1 MSSPLVDRVLD
12 CLELLSGQP
21 RGMPLSEICRALKM
35 PKGAA
40 HRLLSALVERQF
52 AEQDETNEWYR
63 LTLKTA
69 TIGLRFLSETG
80 TTEICQPVLDRLA
93 RQTGELVRLA
103 VADGDSLTWIAKAQG
118 AALSGLRYDPDMG
131 HPVVL
136 HATAAGRAWLATME
150 NAEATRIVLARGF
163 AIPPRFN
170 RRLIDNEAALR
181 RELKATRDRGY
192 GLAIEEGEA
201 GTIAIACAIHD
212 TKRSGRGVG
221 VVTVAGPTPR
231 LTQIKI
237 TEIIDDVRAAA
248 VELSMIWPMRRLAG
262 APVSP
267 LGAVAAQPNN
277 GAQDVMKRAQNRN
290 PGRLQCKGSSRLS

>member
-40 HRLLSALVERQF
+40 HRLLSALVQRQF

-103 VADGDSLTWIAKAQG
+103 VADGDSLTWVAKAQG
-118 AALSGLRYDPDMG
+118 ALSGLRYDPDMG

-136 HATAAGRAWLATME
+136 HATAAGRAWLATMD

-181 RELKATRDRGY
+181 RELKATRERGY

-212 TKRSGRGVG
+212 PKKSGRDVG

-237 TEIIDDVRAAA
+237 AEIIGDVRAAA
-248 VELSMIWPMRRLAG
+248 VELSMIWPTRRLAG
-262 APVSP
+262 APVLP
-267 LGAVAAQPNN
+267 LGAVAGATLKN
-277 GAQDVMKRAQNRN
+277 GAQDIMKRPRNRN
-290 PGRLQCKGSSRLS
+290 HGRL

>member
-21 RGMPLSEICRALKM
+21 RGMRLSEICRALKM

-40 HRLLSALVERQF
+40 HRLLSALVQRQF

-80 TTEICQPVLDRLA
+80 TTEICQPVLDQLA

-103 VADGDSLTWIAKAQG
+103 VADGDSLTWVAKAQG
-118 AALSGLRYDPDMG
+118 ALSGLRYDPDMG

-136 HATAAGRAWLATME
+136 HATAAGRAWLATMD

-163 AIPPRFN
+163 AIPARFN

-181 RELKATRDRGY
+181 RELKATRQRGY

-212 TKRSGRGVG
+212 PKRSGRGVG

-248 VELSMIWPMRRLAG
+248 VELSMNWPMRRLVG
-262 APVSP
+262 APVLP
-267 LGAVAAQPNN
+267 LGAVTAAPLTN
-277 GAQDVMKRAQNRN
+277 GAQDITKRPQNRN
-290 PGRLQCKGSSRLS
+290 PGRL

>member
-1 MSSPLVDRVLD
+1 VASSPLVERVLD

-21 RGMPLSEICRALKM
+21 RGMPLSEVCRALNM

-40 HRLLSALVERQF
+40 HRLLSALVQRQF

-103 VADGDSLTWIAKAQG
+103 VADGDSLTWVAKAQG
-118 AALSGLRYDPDMG
+118 ALSGLRYDPDMG
-131 HPVVL
+131 HAVVL
-136 HATAAGRAWLATME
+136 HATAAGRAWLATMD

-181 RELKATRDRGY
+181 RELKATRERGY

-212 TKRSGRGVG
+212 PKRSGRGVG

-248 VELSMIWPMRRLAG
+248 VELSMSWPMRRLV

-267 LGAVAAQPNN
+267 LGAVAAPRLKN
-277 GAQDVMKRAQNRN
+277 GAQDIMKRPQNRN
-290 PGRLQCKGSSRLS
+290 PGRL

>member
-1 MSSPLVDRVLD
+1 MSSSLVSRVLD

-103 VADGDSLTWIAKAQG
+103 VADGDSLTWVAKAQG

-136 HATAAGRAWLATME
+136 HATAAGRAWLATMD
-150 NAEATRIVLARGF
+150 NAEAVRIVLARGF
-163 AIPPRFN
+163 AIPARFN
-170 RRLIDNEAALR
+170 RRLIDNETALR
-181 RELKATRDRGY
+181 RELKATRERGY

-212 TKRSGRGVG
+212 PKRTGRDVG

-231 LTQIKI
+231 LTQTKI
-237 TEIIDDVRAAA
+237 AEIIGDVRAAA
-248 VELSMIWPMRRLAG
+248 AELSTVWPMRRLAG
-262 APVSP
+262 ASVSK
-267 LGAVAAQPNN
+267 LGAAAAPPRKN
-277 GAQDVMKRAQNRN
+277 GAQDITKRPQNRN
-290 PGRLQCKGSSRLS
+290 LGRL

>member
-1 MSSPLVDRVLD
+1 
-12 CLELLSGQP
+12 
-21 RGMPLSEICRALKM
+21 MPLSEICRALKM

-40 HRLLSALVERQF
+40 HRLLSALVQRQF

-103 VADGDSLTWIAKAQG
+103 VADGDSLTWVAKAQG
-118 AALSGLRYDPDMG
+118 ALSGLRYDPDMG

-136 HATAAGRAWLATME
+136 HATAAGRAWLATMD

-163 AIPPRFN
+163 AIPARFN

-181 RELKATRDRGY
+181 RELKATRQRGY

-212 TKRSGRGVG
+212 PKRSGRGVG

-248 VELSMIWPMRRLAG
+248 VELSMNWPMRRLVG
-262 APVSP
+262 APVLP
-267 LGAVAAQPNN
+267 LGAVTAAPLTN
-277 GAQDVMKRAQNRN
+277 GAQDITKRPQNRN
-290 PGRLQCKGSSRLS
+290 PGRL

>member
-40 HRLLSALVERQF
+40 HRLLSALVQRQF

-103 VADGDSLTWIAKAQG
+103 VADGDSLTWVAKAQG
-118 AALSGLRYDPDMG
+118 ALSGLRYDPDMG

-136 HATAAGRAWLATME
+136 HATAAGRAWLATMD

-181 RELKATRDRGY
+181 RELKATRERGY

-212 TKRSGRGVG
+212 PKRSGRDVG

-237 TEIIDDVRAAA
+237 AEIIGDVRAAA
-248 VELSMIWPMRRLAG
+248 AELSMVWPMRRLAG

-267 LGAVAAQPNN
+267 LGAIAAPPVKN
-277 GAQDVMKRAQNRN
+277 GAQNIMKRPQNRN
-290 PGRLQCKGSSRLS
+290 HGRL

>member
-40 HRLLSALVERQF
+40 HRLLSALVQRQF

-103 VADGDSLTWIAKAQG
+103 VADGDSLTWVAKAQG
-118 AALSGLRYDPDMG
+118 ALSGLRYDPDMG

-136 HATAAGRAWLATME
+136 HATAAGRAWLATMD
-150 NAEATRIVLARGF
+150 NAEAVRIVLARGF
-163 AIPPRFN
+163 AIPARFN

-181 RELKATRDRGY
+181 RELKATRERGY

-212 TKRSGRGVG
+212 PKRSGRDVG

-231 LTQIKI
+231 LTQTKI
-237 TEIIDDVRAAA
+237 AEIIGDVRAAA
-248 VELSMIWPMRRLAG
+248 AELSMVWPMRRLAG
-262 APVSP
+262 ASVSP
-267 LGAVAAQPNN
+267 LGAVAAHPRKN
-277 GAQDVMKRAQNRN
+277 GAQDIMKRPQNRN
-290 PGRLQCKGSSRLS
+290 PGRL

>member
-1 MSSPLVDRVLD
+1 MASSPLVDRVLD
-12 CLELLSGQP
+12 CLELLSAQP
-21 RGMPLSEICRALKM
+21 RGMPLSEICRALNM

-40 HRLLSALVERQF
+40 HRLLSALVRRRF
-52 AEQDETNEWYR
+52 AEQDEASEWYR
-63 LTLKTA
+63 LTLKNT

-80 TTEICQPVLDRLA
+80 TTEICQPTLDGLA
-93 RQTGELVRLA
+93 RRTGELVRLA
-103 VADGDSLTWIAKAQG
+103 VADEDSLTWVAKAQG
-118 AALSGLRYDPDMG
+118 ALSGLRYDPDMG

-150 NAEATRIVLARGF
+150 NAEAIRIVMARGF

-181 RELKATRDRGY
+181 RELKATRERGY

-201 GTIAIACAIHD
+201 GTIAIACAID
-212 TKRSGRGVG
+212 DPKKSGRSVG

-237 TEIIDDVRAAA
+237 TEIIGDVRAAA
-248 VELSMIWPMRRLAG
+248 LELSMIWPVRQFAG
-262 APVSP
+262 GAVSP
-267 LGAVAAQPNN
+267 LGTLAAPALKTRTQK
-277 GAQDVMKRAQNRN
+277 AIQR
-290 PGRLQCKGSSRLS
+290 S

>member
-1 MSSPLVDRVLD
+1 MTSPLVDRVLD

-103 VADGDSLTWIAKAQG
+103 VADGDSLTWVAKAQG
-118 AALSGLRYDPDMG
+118 ALSGLRYDPDMG

-136 HATAAGRAWLATME
+136 HATAAGRAWLATMD

-181 RELKATRDRGY
+181 RELKATRERGY

-212 TKRSGRGVG
+212 PKRSGRGVA
-221 VVTVAGPTPR
+221 VITVAGPTPR

-237 TEIIDDVRAAA
+237 AEIIGDVRAAA

-267 LGAVAAQPNN
+267 LGAIAAPPVKN
-277 GAQDVMKRAQNRN
+277 GAQNIMKRPQNRN
-290 PGRLQCKGSSRLS
+290 PGRL